1 MALYPPGPFS
11 PNLRGK
17 GENVSPPPTLEEGP
31 GVGALSA
38 PLIEIQNLTIAF
50 PDEAGQRLFAVVK
63 DASLSV
69 RRHEILGLVGES
81 GSGKTQTALTILGLT
96 RAPGKVIGGSVL
108 VDGEDVV
115 GMDEAELRRIRGK
128 KAAMIFQSP
137 RTSLNPLMTIGEQI
151 GRVYQR
157 HRGLG
162 KEGARQESLAML
174 RRVGIAGPERVAA
187 SYPHQLS
194 GGMAQR
200 VMIGMMVACG
210 PELLIADEP
219 TTGLDVTIQAQI
231 FDLIKEVQEETGMS
245 VLLIT
250 HDLGVVAE
258 TCHRVAV
265 MQAGRIVEVAPVDE
279 LFAQPRHPYTL
290 RLLGAMLRP
299 DRPADVAADAAPF
312 AVETAVEVGDRRYRA
327 VSVDA
332 WASSGVAAPEMV
344 EVAAEHWVLCHP
356 AAVGEPVGLGAAG

>member
-1 MALYPPGPFS
+1 MGTVASALVQVD
-11 PNLRGK
+11 NL
-17 GENVSPPPTLEEGP
+17 S
-31 GVGALSA
+31 
-38 PLIEIQNLTIAF
+38 IAF
-50 PDEAGQRLFAVVK
+50 PDESGERLIPVVE
-63 DASLSV
+63 DVSLEI

-96 RAPGKVIGGSVL
+96 RAPGQVIGGRVV
-108 VDGEDVV
+108 VDGEDVG
-115 GMDEAELRRIRGK
+115 GMGEAALRRVRGK

-137 RTSLNPLMTIGEQI
+137 RTSLNPLMTIGDQI
-151 GRVYQR
+151 RRVYER
-157 HRGLG
+157 HRGMG
-162 KEGARQESLAML
+162 KGDARAASLAML
-174 RRVGIAGPERVAA
+174 RRVGIAGPARVAA

-231 FDLIKEVQEETGMS
+231 FDLISEVQAETGMA

-258 TCHRVAV
+258 ICHRVAV
-265 MQAGRIVEVAPVDE
+265 MQCGRIVEIAPVGD
-279 LFAQPRHPYTL
+279 LFARPRHPYTI
-290 RLLGAMLRP
+290 RLLGSMLRP
-299 DRPADVAADAAPF
+299 DQPPDPTREAQPGPE
-312 AVETAVEVGDRRYRA
+312 ETAIEADGNRYRA

-332 WASSGVAAPEMV
+332 WPSVRVAAPQMI
-344 EVAAEHWVLCHP
+344 EVGSDHVVLCH
-356 AAVGEPVGLGAAG
+356 AADAGEPVVTGVSA

>member
-1 MALYPPGPFS
+1 VGPTTV
-11 PNLRGK
+11 
-17 GENVSPPPTLEEGP
+17 E
-31 GVGALSA
+31 
-38 PLIEIQNLTIAF
+38 PLVQIHNLTIAF
-50 PDEAGQRLFAVVK
+50 PDESGERLIPVVE
-63 DASLSV
+63 DASLSI

-81 GSGKTQTALTILGLT
+81 GSGKTQTALAILGLT
-96 RAPGKVIGGSVL
+96 RPPGRVVGGQVL

-115 GMDEAELRRIRGK
+115 GMDEAALRRVRGRR
-128 KAAMIFQSP
+128 AAMIFQSP
-137 RTSLNPLMTIGEQI
+137 RTSLNPLMTIGDQI
-151 GRVYQR
+151 GRVYLRQQ
-157 HRGLG
+157 GLSKG
-162 KEGARQESLAML
+162 EARAASLAML

-231 FDLIKEVQEETGMS
+231 FDLIAEVQAETGMS

-265 MQAGRIVEVAPVDE
+265 MQSGRIVEIAPADE
-279 LFAQPRHPYTL
+279 LFARPRHPYTI

-299 DRPADVAADAAPF
+299 DQPPAPATELPSY
-312 AVETAVEVGDRRYRA
+312 AVETTIEMGERRYRA

-332 WASSGVAAPEMV
+332 WAAQGVAAPEMI
-344 EVAAEHWVLCHP
+344 EVGPDHAVLCHP
-356 AAVGEPVGLGAAG
+356 APSPESIGAGFAG

>member
-1 MALYPPGPFS
+1 MSGGRPSPPLPPS
-11 PNLRGK
+11 PAPQER
-17 GENVSPPPTLEEGP
+17 GENG
-31 GVGALSA
+31 A
-38 PLIEIQNLTIAF
+38 PLVQIQNLSIGF
-50 PDEAGQRLFAVVK
+50 PDETGERIIPVVQ
-63 DASLSV
+63 DASLTV
-69 RRHEILGLVGES
+69 RRHEVLGLVGES

-96 RAPGKVIGGSVL
+96 QPPGRVIGGRVL

-115 GMDEAELRRIRGK
+115 GMEERERRRVRGK
-128 KAAMIFQSP
+128 KVAMIFQSP
-137 RTSLNPLMTIGEQI
+137 RTSLNPLMTVGDQL
-151 GRVYQR
+151 GRVYGR
-157 HRGLG
+157 FRGLD
-162 KEGARQESLAML
+162 KRAARDESLEML
-174 RRVGIAGPERVAA
+174 RQVGIAGPERVAA

-231 FDLIKEVQEETGMS
+231 FDLIEEVQRETGMS

-265 MQAGRIVEVAPVDE
+265 MQSGRVVEVAPVEE
-279 LFAQPRHPYTL
+279 LFARPRHPYTR

-299 DRPADVAADAAPF
+299 DQPPDP
-312 AVETAVEVGDRRYRA
+312 AVERQERIREVAIEAGGRGYRA
-327 VSVDA
+327 VAVDA
-332 WASSGVAAPEMV
+332 WREADASAPEMV
-344 EVAAEHWVLCHP
+344 EVAPDHLVLCHAELIVAGVP
-356 AAVGEPVGLGAAG
+356 A

>member
-1 MALYPPGPFS
+1 MTGAGAMGDTARAVANGEHPAADSRTWAGARDAGPP
-11 PNLRGK
+11 LVRI
-17 GENVSPPPTLEEGP
+17 EG
-31 GVGALSA
+31 
-38 PLIEIQNLTIAF
+38 LTIGF
-50 PDEAGQRLFAVVK
+50 PDERGERMVPVVE
-63 DASLSV
+63 DLSL
-69 RRHEILGLVGES
+69 EIGRNEVLGLVGES
-81 GSGKTQTALTILGLT
+81 GSGKTQTAMAILGLT
-96 RAPGKVIGGSVL
+96 RPPGRVIAGHIHVGG
-108 VDGEDVV
+108 DDIV
-115 GMDEAELRRIRGK
+115 GADEARLRRIRGK
-128 KAAMIFQSP
+128 TVAMIFQSP
-137 RTSLNPLMTIGEQI
+137 RTSLNPLMTVRDQI
-151 GRVYQR
+151 ARVYAR

-162 KEGARQESLAML
+162 KRAARAEAVAML
-174 RRVGIAGPERVAA
+174 RKVGIAGPERVAA

-231 FDLIKEVQEETGMS
+231 FDLIKAVQAETRMS

-265 MQAGRIVEVAPVDE
+265 MQAGRLVEAAPVDD
-279 LFAQPRHPYTL
+279 LFARPRHPYTV

-299 DRPADVAADAAPF
+299 DLPPGVDDPRPTGGD
-312 AVETAVEVGDRRYRA
+312 ETVVEVGSQCYHA

-332 WASSGVAAPEMV
+332 WATARVTPPRLLEIAPG
-344 EVAAEHWVLCHP
+344 HRLLCHP
-356 AAVGEPVGLGAAG
+356 LAAAEPDPEPGEVTA